1 MGIIDSIRAI
11 RTNETP
17 RASLTASHGGLPAHG
32 HNSPLD
38 PFLYDITGTTV
49 SRQQSMAIPS
59 VARARNI
66 ISGTIATLPLKRWN
80 KAGRELPPVE
90 FQTQPDPST
99 SRIVTYAWIVDS
111 MLFYGGAFVYV
122 LAVGQNGRVKNFRW
136 IDPLRVGV
144 QTDITGTVVEYYT
157 LDGNRVPMNGV
168 GSLKYIPAFEEGLL
182 NRAAEVISTAAEL
195 QAAAKRASTEPTPTV
210 VLKNSGVEL
219 PAGRITELLDAWK
232 QARRT
237 RSTAFLNSALDIET
251 VGFNPKDQQLVEARI
266 FTTGTE
272 IARAV
277 GLPSWYLN
285 AEANSMTYSNVES
298 ERRNLIDFSLR
309 PYITALQDRFNMP
322 DFSEPSS
329 YFRFD
334 VADFLRS
341 SALEEKDI
349 LTGYLEAGIISVE
362 EARKRLDLTPRGTNE
377 TNI

>member
-1 MGIIDSIRAI
+1 MGIIDSLRSIRSVEA
-11 RTNETP
+11 P
-17 RASLTASHGGLPAHG
+17 KASLTASHGGLPAHG

-49 SRQQSMAIPS
+49 SRQQAMSIPS

-66 ISGTIATLPLKRWN
+66 ISGTLGALPLKRWN
-80 KAGRELPPVE
+80 VNTGRELPAVE
-90 FQTQPDPST
+90 FQYQPDPST
-99 SRIVTYAWIVDS
+99 SRIVTYSWIIDS

-122 LAVGQNGRVKNFRW
+122 LSVTGTGRVKQFRW

-144 QTDITGTVVEYYT
+144 QTDITGTIVEYYT

-168 GSLKYIPAFEEGLL
+168 GSLKYIPAFDEGLL
-182 NRAAEVISTAAEL
+182 NRSAEVILTASEL
-195 QAAAKRASTEPTPTV
+195 QSAAKRASQEPTPTV

-219 PAGRITELLDAWK
+219 PAGRVSELLDAWK

-237 RSTAFLNSALDIET
+237 RSTAFLNTALDVET
-251 VGFNPKDQQLVEARI
+251 IGFNPKDQQLVEARI

-309 PYITALQDRFNMP
+309 PYMKALTDRFNMP

-329 YFRFD
+329 EFRFD
-334 VADFLRS
+334 VSDFLRS
-341 SALEEKDI
+341 SALEEKEI
-349 LTGYLEAGIISVE
+349 INGYLESGVITLQ
-362 EARKRLDLTPRGTNE
+362 EARARLDLTPRGNE
-377 TNI
+377 

>member
-11 RTNETP
+11 RTSDIP

-38 PFLYDITGTTV
+38 PFLYEITGTTV
-49 SRQQSMAIPS
+49 SRQQSMALPS

-66 ISGTIATLPLKRWN
+66 ISGTIAALPLKRWN
-80 KAGRELPPVE
+80 KNTGRELPPVE
-90 FQTQPDPST
+90 FQYQPDPST
-99 SRIVTYAWIVDS
+99 SRIVTYSWIIDS

-122 LAVGQNGRVKNFRW
+122 LSVAGNGRVKQFRW

-144 QTDITGTVVEYYT
+144 QTDITGTIVEYYT
-157 LDGNRVPMNGV
+157 LDGERVPMNGV
-168 GSLKYIPAFEEGLL
+168 GSLKYIPAFDEGLL
-182 NRAAEVISTAAEL
+182 NRSAEVILTASEL
-195 QAAAKRASTEPTPTV
+195 QSAAKRASQEPTPTV

-219 PAGRITELLDAWK
+219 PAGRVAELLDAWK

-237 RSTAFLNSALDIET
+237 RSTAFLNSALDVET
-251 VGFNPKDQQLVEARI
+251 IGFNPRDQQLVEARI

-298 ERRNLIDFSLR
+298 ERRNLIDFSLK
-309 PYITALQDRFNMP
+309 PYMTALQDRLNMP

-329 YFRFD
+329 EFRFD
-334 VADFLRS
+334 VSDFLRS
-341 SALEEKDI
+341 SAIEEKEI
-349 LTGYLEAGIISVE
+349 INGFLESGVISLE
-362 EARKRLDLTPRGTNE
+362 EARARLDLTSRGN
-377 TNI
+377 

>member
-11 RTNETP
+11 RTNDTP

-362 EARKRLDLTPRGTNE
+362 EARRRLDLTPRGTNE

>member
-11 RTNETP
+11 RTSETP
-17 RASLTASHGGLPAHG
+17 KASLTASHGGLPAHG

-38 PFLYDITGTTV
+38 PFLYEITGTTV

-66 ISGTIATLPLKRWN
+66 ISGTIAALPLKRWN
-80 KAGRELPPVE
+80 KTTGRELPPVE
-90 FQTQPDPST
+90 FQYQPDPST
-99 SRIVTYAWIVDS
+99 SRIVTYAWIIDS

-122 LAVGQNGRVKNFRW
+122 LSVAGNGRVKQFRW

-144 QTDITGTVVEYYT
+144 QTDITGTIVEYYT
-157 LDGNRVPMNGV
+157 LDGERVPMNGV
-168 GSLKYIPAFEEGLL
+168 GSLKYIPAFDEGLL
-182 NRAAEVISTAAEL
+182 NRSAEVILTASEL
-195 QAAAKRASTEPTPTV
+195 QSAAKRASQEPTPTV

-219 PAGRITELLDAWK
+219 PAGRVVELLDAWK

-237 RSTAFLNSALDIET
+237 RSTAFLNSALDVET
-251 VGFNPKDQQLVEARI
+251 IGFNPKDQQLVEARI

-298 ERRNLIDFSLR
+298 ERRNLIDFSLK
-309 PYITALQDRFNMP
+309 PYMTALQDRLNMP

-329 YFRFD
+329 EFRFD
-334 VADFLRS
+334 VSDFLRS
-341 SALEEKDI
+341 SAIEEKEI
-349 LTGYLEAGIISVE
+349 INGFLESGVISVE
-362 EARKRLDLTPRGTNE
+362 EARARLDLTARGN
-377 TNI
+377 